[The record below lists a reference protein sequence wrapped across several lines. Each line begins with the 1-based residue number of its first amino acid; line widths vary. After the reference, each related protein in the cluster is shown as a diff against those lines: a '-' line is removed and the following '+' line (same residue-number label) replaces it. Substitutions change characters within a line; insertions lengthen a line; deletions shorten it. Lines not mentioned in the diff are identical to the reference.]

1 MTQPEKVPRISMESC
16 KIWVLDLRTLG
27 PRRTASLELR
37 WGRWQEKNVKGYDGG
52 RWRTPILD
60 MLHLTCLL
68 ENQLEMLIGI
78 GYLSLEF
85 KGEAEVT

>member
-1 MTQPEKVPRISMESC
+1 M
-16 KIWVLDLRTLG
+16 
-27 PRRTASLELR
+27 
-37 WGRWQEKNVKGYDGG
+37 KGYDGG

>member
-1 MTQPEKVPRISMESC
+1 MTQPEKVPRISTESS
-16 KIWVLDLRTLG
+16 KIWDCTI
-27 PRRTASLELR
+27 RRTASLELI

>member
-1 MTQPEKVPRISMESC
+1 MTQPERVPKISLESS
-16 KIWVLDLRTLG
+16 KIWVCTI
-27 PRRTASLELR
+27 RRTASLELR
-37 WGRWQEKNVKGYDGG
+37 WGRWREKNVKGYDGR
-52 RWRTPILD
+52 RWKTPILD

-85 KGEAEVT
+85 RGEAEVK